1 MQKRSDGRLVAY
13 LDGELEA
20 AERREIEA
28 WLDGDPAARRQ
39 LAALAESA
47 ELVRRAFDEVLH
59 EPVPQRLI
67 AAARG
72 EASGGEAVAA
82 QTGPRILPFVRRRFA
97 RQPSA
102 RQPGVG
108 RPVRVRRWRVGVPVA
123 ASLLGL
129 LIGGGAGYLGG
140 GDLGTGV
147 TAAGGGQSAM
157 EAALANNLWLDNAAG
172 YFKLF
177 VSAGGNT
184 LVDVPASGDPRE
196 ALQKI
201 SQSLPQQVRLP
212 DLKPWGL
219 NFRGARL
226 IVVDGRPAAQL
237 VYTTEN
243 KAIGPL
249 ALIIGSSQQPDISPT
264 FDRRQDVNLI
274 YWRHQGRAYALV
286 GQANIGY
293 LWGIGNDVAWQLDA
307 I

>member
-1 MQKRSDGRLVAY
+1 MQKRSDDRLLAY
-13 LDGELEA
+13 LDGELEE
-20 AERREIEA
+20 AEEREVEA
-28 WLDGDPAARRQ
+28 WLDGDPAARDR
-39 LAALAESA
+39 LAALTLGT
-47 ELVRRAFDEVLH
+47 ELVRRAYADILQEKL
-59 EPVPQRLI
+59 PDRLI

-72 EASGGEAVAA
+72 ESVAA
-82 QTGPRILPFVRRRFA
+82 QAAATPRFDPHRWFGRLARLP
-97 RQPSA
+97 
-102 RQPGVG
+102 
-108 RPVRVRRWRVGVPVA
+108 RWGAGLPA
-123 ASLLGL
+123 AAALFGL
-129 LIGGGAGYLGG
+129 LVGGAGGYFAIGKFVPGG
-140 GDLGTGV
+140 A
-147 TAAGGGQSAM
+147 TAALGRPAI
-157 EAALANNLWLDNAAG
+157 EAAVANNLWLDSAAG

-177 VSAGGNT
+177 VSAGDNA
-184 LVDVPASGDPRE
+184 LVDVPSTGDPRE

-226 IVVDGRPAAQL
+226 IVVDGHPAAQL
-237 VYTTEN
+237 VYTTDN

-249 ALIIGSSQQPDISPT
+249 ALIIGSSKQPDISPT